1 MESQKLHPLA
11 PKLSIIED
19 DFRIRR
25 TLKLFIESNSNIEI
39 ISEHDRVEFFL
50 AEKIKPDLLLL
61 DIGLPGMSGIEGLP
75 RIKNKHP
82 ELDVIML
89 TTYEEADIIFEALCA
104 GACSYISK
112 RTPMAKIVEALHIVS
127 NGGSYMS
134 PTIAKKVTSFF
145 IKKPKQK
152 VKLTERQTE
161 IVKHIIDGLSYS
173 EIAET
178 CFISVNT
185 VRTHIKAVYKLL
197 EVGSKLDLMKKYMD
211 GEI

>member
-1 MESQKLHPLA
+1 MN
-11 PKLSIIED
+11 LSIIED
-19 DFRIRR
+19 DLRIRR
-25 TLKLFIESNSNIEI
+25 TLRMYIEANSTFKV

-50 AEKIKPDLLLL
+50 ADKLEPSLLLL
-61 DIGLPGMSGIEGLP
+61 DIGLAGMSGIEGLP
-75 RIKNKHP
+75 KIKKKHP

-89 TTYEEADIIFEALCA
+89 TTYEENDIIFEALCA

-112 RTPMAKIVEALHIVS
+112 RTSMAKIVEALHIVA

-134 PTIAKKVTSFF
+134 PSIAKKVTGFF
-145 IKKPKQK
+145 VKKPKQK
-152 VKLTERQTE
+152 VKLTARQTE
-161 IVKHIIDGLSYS
+161 IMNHIIKGLSYT

-185 VRTHIKAVYKLL
+185 VRTHIKTIYKLL
-197 EVGSKLDLMKKYMD
+197 EVGSKLDLMKKYME

>member
-1 MESQKLHPLA
+1 MT

-25 TLKLFIESNSNIEI
+25 TLKLFIESKSNIEI
-39 ISEHDRVEFFL
+39 ISEHDRVESFL
-50 AEKIKPDLLLL
+50 TEKISPDLLLL

-75 RIKNKHP
+75 KIKEKHP
-82 ELDVIML
+82 DLDVIML
-89 TTYEEADIIFEALCA
+89 TTYEESEIIFEALCA

-112 RTPMAKIVEALHIVS
+112 RTSMAKIVEALHIVS

-145 IKKPKQK
+145 LKKPKQK

-161 IVKHIIDGLSYS
+161 IVKHIIDGLSYT

-185 VRTHIKAVYKLL
+185 VRTHIKKIYKLL
-197 EVGSKLDLMKKYMD
+197 EVGSKLDLMKKYID

>member
-1 MESQKLHPLA
+1 MT

-25 TLKLFIESNSNIEI
+25 TLKLFIESKSNIEI
-39 ISEHDRVEFFL
+39 ISEHDRVESFL
-50 AEKIKPDLLLL
+50 TEKISPDLLLL

-75 RIKNKHP
+75 KIKEKHP
-82 ELDVIML
+82 DLDVIML
-89 TTYEEADIIFEALCA
+89 TTYEEADIIFDALCA

-112 RTPMAKIVEALHIVS
+112 RTSMVKIVEALHIVS
-127 NGGSYMS
+127 HGGSYMS

-145 IKKPKQK
+145 IKKPKHK
-152 VKLTERQTE
+152 IKLTQRQSE
-161 IVKHIIDGLSYS
+161 IVKHIIDGLSYT
-173 EIAET
+173 EIAEV

-185 VRTHIKAVYKLL
+185 VRTHIKAIYKLL
-197 EVGSKLDLMKKYMD
+197 EVGSKIDLMRKYLD

>member
-1 MESQKLHPLA
+1 MNQQ
-11 PKLSIIED
+11 LSLIED
-19 DFRIRR
+19 DHRIRK
-25 TLKLFIESNSNIEI
+25 TLRLFIESNSQFKV

-75 RIKNKHP
+75 KIKNKHP

-89 TTYEEADIIFEALCA
+89 TTYEEADLIFNALCA

-112 RTPMAKIVEALHIVS
+112 RTSMVKIVEALHIVS

-145 IKKPKQK
+145 VKKPKQK

-161 IVKHIIDGLSYS
+161 IVKHIIDGLSYT
-173 EIAET
+173 EIAKT

-185 VRTHIKAVYKLL
+185 VRSHIKAVYKLL

>member
-1 MESQKLHPLA
+1 LNQQ
-11 PKLSIIED
+11 LSLIED
-19 DFRIRR
+19 DHRIRK
-25 TLKLFIESNSNIEI
+25 TLRLFIESNSQFKV

-75 RIKNKHP
+75 KIKNKHP

-89 TTYEEADIIFEALCA
+89 TTYEEADLIFNALCA

-112 RTPMAKIVEALHIVS
+112 RTSMVKIVEALHIVS

-145 IKKPKQK
+145 VKKPKQK

-161 IVKHIIDGLSYS
+161 IVKHIIDGLSYT
-173 EIAET
+173 EIAKT

-185 VRTHIKAVYKLL
+185 VRSHIKAVYKLL